1 MRPRTGRGKRP
12 YLGDMIRFGVAG
24 WDYDDW
30 WGPVYPADRKGKR
43 SFDPLDYLARYFDT
57 IEINSTFYRPSSERA
72 ASSWARRVAQNPQF
86 RFTAKLYRR
95 FTHQRDEAW
104 TTDEVEEIRR
114 GLLPLM
120 EAGRLG
126 CLLVQFPWS
135 FKRDAVAREW
145 LGDLVGAFGE
155 FPLAIEVRHSS
166 WNVPEFYA
174 GLRERGVAAVNIDQP
189 VFRHSI
195 KPGAEVTGPVGYV
208 RLHGRNYE
216 NWFRDDAESHERYDY
231 LYTKDELEAWLSRIH
246 EVARQAQ
253 ETYVITN
260 NHFRGQA
267 PTNAL
272 MLRAMAGEKVEVPH
286 ELRLAFGEALG
297 TVGLG

>member
-1 MRPRTGRGKRP
+1 
-12 YLGDMIRFGVAG
+12 MIRFGVAG

-57 IEINSTFYRPSSERA
+57 IEINSTFYRPPSERS

-135 FKRDAVAREW
+135 FKRDAAAREW

-166 WNVPEFYA
+166 WNVPDFYE
-174 GLRERGVAAVNIDQP
+174 GLRERGIGAVNIDQP

-195 KPGAEVTGPVGYV
+195 KPGAEVTSPIGYV

-216 NWFRDDAESHERYDY
+216 NWFRDNAESHERYDY

-297 TVGLG
+297 AVGLG

>member
-1 MRPRTGRGKRP
+1 
-12 YLGDMIRFGVAG
+12 MIRFGVAG

-43 SFDPLDYLARYFDT
+43 SFDPLAYLARYFDT
-57 IEINSTFYRPSSERA
+57 IEINSTFYRPPSERSA
-72 ASSWARRVAQNPQF
+72 ASWARRVTENPKF
-86 RFTAKLYRR
+86 RFTAKLYQR

-104 TTDEVEEIRR
+104 TTVEVDEVRR
-114 GLLPLM
+114 GFRPLL
-120 EAGRLG
+120 EADRLG

-135 FKRDAVAREW
+135 FKRDAASREW

-174 GLRERGVAAVNIDQP
+174 GLRERGVGAVNIDQP
-189 VFRHSI
+189 VFGHSI
-195 KPGAEVTGPVGYV
+195 APGATVTAPVGYV

-216 NWFRDDAESHERYDY
+216 NWFRDNAESHERYDY
-231 LYTKDELEAWLSRIH
+231 LYTKEELESWLNRIH

-260 NHFRGQA
+260 NHYRGQA

-286 ELRLAFGEALG
+286 ELRVAFGEALRV
-297 TVGLG
+297 VGLG